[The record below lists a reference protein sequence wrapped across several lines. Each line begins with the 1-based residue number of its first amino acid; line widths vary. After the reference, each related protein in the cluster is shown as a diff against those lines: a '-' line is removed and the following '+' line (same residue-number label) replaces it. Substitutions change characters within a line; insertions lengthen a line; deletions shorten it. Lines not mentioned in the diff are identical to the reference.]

1 MKRTLTIVSCA
12 SLLALAACGGGGSSG
27 TAAKPVQ
34 KRVQD
39 TSKQASGPGGQ
50 SDTMKMQEGQAPSKP

>member
-12 SLLALAACGGGGSSG
+12 SLLALAACGGGSSSPTG
-27 TAAKPVQ
+27 QPST

-39 TSKQASGPGGQ
+39 TSKQAGAPTGKT
-50 SDTMKMQEGQAPSKP
+50 DTMKMQEGQAPSKP

>member
-12 SLLALAACGGGGSSG
+12 SLLALAACGGGSSG
-27 TAAKPVQ
+27 TSAKPVQ

-39 TSKQASGPGGQ
+39 TSNQAAGPGTKT
-50 SDTMKMQEGQAPSKP
+50 DTMKMQEGQAPSKP

>member
-12 SLLALAACGGGGSSG
+12 SLLALAACGGGSSS

-39 TSKQASGPGGQ
+39 TSKQASGPGAQ

>member
-12 SLLALAACGGGGSSG
+12 SLLALAACGGSSSG
-27 TAAKPVQ
+27 TAAQPVQ
-34 KRVQD
+34 TRVQD
-39 TSKQASGPGGQ
+39 TSKQASGPGAQ

>member
-12 SLLALAACGGGGSSG
+12 SLLALAACGGSSG
-27 TAAKPVQ
+27 SAAKPTQ

-39 TSKQASGPGGQ
+39 TSKQASGPGTK
-50 SDTMKMQEGQAPSKP
+50 SETMKMQEGQAPSKP